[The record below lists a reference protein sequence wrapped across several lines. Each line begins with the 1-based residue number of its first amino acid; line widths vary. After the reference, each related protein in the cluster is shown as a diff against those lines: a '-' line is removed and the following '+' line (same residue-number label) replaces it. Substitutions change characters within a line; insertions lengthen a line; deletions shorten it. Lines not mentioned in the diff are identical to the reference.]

1 MKTLQSFWNGKRRK
15 KATANPGTYVQ
26 KCAPQIFQ
34 ENEHYYYYCNRAGN
48 FNPRGKG
55 EQGLKSQ
62 GSSKIISH
70 CSAHIK
76 AIKNI
81 KTNEVTVQY
90 TCTH

>member
-1 MKTLQSFWNGKRRK
+1 M
-15 KATANPGTYVQ
+15 Q

-55 EQGLKSQ
+55 ERGLKSQ

-90 TCTH
+90 TCTHYNHQTQLGHLRISNPTRMVIADK